1 MTKAPGEMG
10 AFEPS
15 LERTEGIATADSG
28 APAAYVYAPWGC
40 GREQLAGV
48 CAAPM
53 GWSLP
58 KQGLG

>member
-1 MTKAPGEMG
+1 MG

-28 APAAYVYAPWGC
+28 APAAYEYAPWGC

-48 CAAPM
+48 YAAPM